1 MKRRCLGFATL
12 LVCLVVM
19 FSAAGIGYAV
29 TTTEY
34 DISQLQQPTAALDL
48 VILMDNS
55 ASMYISSLDSK
66 SDPYSYRYDAASI
79 MLNMCEAQGTYAAVY
94 EFTNVPKAIG
104 SGKLESIDME
114 DSVRS
119 KLTNLLSER
128 VQKTC
133 GQEHNKGENGQT
145 FLGTGLQKAVEVL
158 DSGKIARE
166 EEGRAP
172 VILILAD
179 GNCDTVDQSML
190 ETAKDNCKKKG
201 YKIYT
206 VLLKGLEN
214 WDRQTLSELA
224 KETGG
229 RAFELDDAT
238 ELPRMFAQV
247 FADQTGAELTY
258 NTKEPKQIEGNLWEV
273 EFPIP
278 NTAVTEC
285 NIMIPTAGLTN
296 IELYRPNSDSPIND
310 NDASDNVY
318 RFTCGITP
326 LKDGKVAQK
335 KKIQELD
342 PRFIQYKIMAPLK
355 KERDLGIWKMR
366 FNADN
371 AQAAK
376 NVSITVVFDY
386 NLKLKTNFAT
396 EGNEITCN
404 KGDTID
410 LIARFYT
417 SNDQSSKD
425 ETLYQGKK
433 DENAESGID
442 CTAYLF
448 FNDNL
453 TIFDNTPAVK
463 LEAKQQ
469 DCWFEKMG
477 LSIADFGLDKGTY
490 KSGDYYILVKAEG
503 DGMIRSADPII
514 LHVVNQAPEV
524 YNTHNGIKLR
534 IEDPVA
540 GMEKSDETE
549 IHIDQYLRDP
559 DGDFDVKSISNGEIG
574 DTTIVKLSLDKSQPP
589 HAKATITTTGNVGD
603 TVFKITMTDH
613 ENAENTLEV
622 PLSVKSVMNELKN
635 GYTLELKASEPQ
647 QGGPSYQKKE
657 SVALTVKWE
666 RTNDGNP
673 DFALENYQPSIKLFQ
688 IETGKDDPTLLEEGM
703 INGATHSV
711 TMEGE
716 DGGVYTYY
724 AELYAN
730 DQLVCTTDL
739 KQLSTENKP
748 PRVIADSVW
757 SNSALI
763 GCEKFPD
770 DVLGHKNTEPW
781 IINFDQMIEDPNGNG
796 ITFVYA
802 TDPIEQ
808 DIVELEPI
816 KDGENLTALKITPKA
831 EGTIKILITAT
842 DDYSVSEPG
851 KLENQEYTVTVTDQ
865 HAITMKYIYMIF
877 AGIILVC
884 IVLKIIRSLTRPKFR
899 NTSLEVLVNNV
910 IQNEYPLTTDI
921 KKKLMS
927 SYVPHGFKFTSVNG
941 SALIIKPARDGATIE
956 IKKPK
961 KLNGVTMQINGK
973 PIGKRKKVQLSRT
986 NSVLSAVYG
995 GEIMAW
1001 KLKYTGGPKPGAG
1014 ARKKPNSG
1022 KPNAA
1027 GRQNNSGRP
1036 NTPYY
1041 HT

>member
-19 FSAAGIGYAV
+19 FYTAGIGYAV

-55 ASMYISSLDSK
+55 ASMYTSSLDSK

-114 DSVRS
+114 GSVRS
-119 KLTNLLSER
+119 KLTNFLSER

-145 FLGTGLQKAVEVL
+145 FLGTGLQKAVDVL
-158 DSGKIARE
+158 DSGRTARE
-166 EEGRAP
+166 EAGRAP

-179 GNCDTVDQSML
+179 GNCDAVDQNTL
-190 ETAKDNCKKKG
+190 ENAKDNCKKKG

-206 VLLKGLEN
+206 VLLKGLQN

-224 KETGG
+224 KDTGG

-285 NIMIPTAGLTN
+285 NIMIPTAGLTD
-296 IELYRPNSDSPIND
+296 IKLYRPNSENPVND

-318 RFTCGITP
+318 RFTCGVTP
-326 LKDGKVAQK
+326 LKDGTVAQK

-355 KERDLGIWKMR
+355 KERDLGVWKMR

-371 AQAAK
+371 IQAAQ

-386 NLKLKTNFAT
+386 NLKLKTNLAT
-396 EGNEITCN
+396 ERNEITCN

-433 DENAESGID
+433 DKNAESGID

-469 DCWFEKMG
+469 DCRFEKMG

-503 DGMIRSADPII
+503 DGMIRSADPIT
-514 LHVVNQAPEV
+514 LHVVNQTPEV

-549 IHIDQYLRDP
+549 IQIDQYLHDP
-559 DGDFDVKSISNGEIG
+559 DGDFDVKSISNGEIE
-574 DTTIVKLSLDKSQPP
+574 DTTIATLILDKNQPA
-589 HAKATITTTGNVGD
+589 HAKATITTAGGVGK
-603 TVFKITMTDH
+603 TVFNITLTDH
-613 ENAENTLEV
+613 EDASKTLEIPINV
-622 PLSVKSVMNELKN
+622 RSVMNELKK
-635 GYTLELKASEPQ
+635 GYTLELKASEPE

-657 SVALTVKWE
+657 AVILTAQWKKTKE
-666 RTNDGNP
+666 GDP
-673 DFALENYQPSIKLFQ
+673 DFTLENYQPSVKLYQ
-688 IETGKDDPTLLEEGM
+688 IETGKEDPTLLEEGM
-703 INGATHSV
+703 ENGATHTV
-711 TMEGE
+711 MMEGE

-724 AELYAN
+724 AELYAS
-730 DQLVCTTDL
+730 DQLVYTTEL

-757 SNSALI
+757 SSNALI

-796 ITFVYA
+796 IIFDFT
-802 TDPIEQ
+802 TEPEEQ
-808 DIVELEPI
+808 DIVELESI

-831 EGTIKILITAT
+831 EGITKILITAT
-842 DDYSVSEPG
+842 DDYSTTEPG
-851 KLENQEYTVTVTDQ
+851 KLENQEYTITVTDQ
-865 HAITMKYIYMIF
+865 HAITMKNIYKIV
-877 AGIILVC
+877 AGIILAC
-884 IVLKIIRSLTRPKFR
+884 IVLKIIRSLTRAKFR

-910 IQNEYPLTTDI
+910 IQNEYQLTTDI
-921 KKKLMS
+921 KKKSMS
-927 SYVPHGFKFTSVNG
+927 SYVPHGFGFTSAQG
-941 SALIIKPARDGATIE
+941 SALIIKPARDGATIV
-956 IKKPK
+956 IKKPRL
-961 KLNGVTMQINGK
+961 LNGVTMQINGK
-973 PIGKRKKVQLSRT
+973 PIGKRKKVQLKR
-986 NSVLSAVYG
+986 NSTILSAVTG
-995 GEIMAW
+995 DETMAW
-1001 KLKYTGGPKPGAG
+1001 KLKYIGGPKPGAG
-1014 ARKKPNSG
+1014 ARRR
-1022 KPNAA
+1022 PNA
-1027 GRQNNSGRP
+1027 GRP
-1036 NTPYY
+1036 NTPGRQNNPGRPNTPNY
-1041 HT
+1041 HV